1 MINELNPSPKNIVID
16 RKRYCI
22 TFKIN
27 SAFIIFLILDFE
39 DPFTNWDHGAKLCW
53 TLAAFRNF
61 FAEAD
66 FSTIGTVD

>member
-1 MINELNPSPKNIVID
+1 M
-16 RKRYCI
+16 
-22 TFKIN
+22 N

-39 DPFTNWDHGAKLCW
+39 DPFKNMDHGAKLCW